1 MRKKN
6 IRNAWTLK
14 LIILLSHVV
23 FDEIS
28 SYYGAAAGAELN
40 SQKFEAVEL
49 PTSFNSPSTC
59 LP

>member
-1 MRKKN
+1 MDP
-6 IRNAWTLK
+6 K

-49 PTSFNSPSTC
+49 PTSFNPPSTC
-59 LP
+59 LPSPDL